1 MMDVDPS
8 GWEWHVAAEEEGA
21 AAGGAGSRSVL
32 RTVLTV
38 LSFLAWTAAGA
49 AAASTLGL
57 PLARIDALSTPM
69 ALLAGVGAHLSWS
82 VLMITRMEIG
92 RAPCRDRV
100 ATARASR

>member
-57 PLARIDALSTPM
+57 PLARIDALSTPK
-69 ALLAGVGAHLSWS
+69 
-82 VLMITRMEIG
+82 IG
-92 RAPCRDRV
+92 RAHAELQSRGHLVCRLLLEKKKRRPD
-100 ATARASR
+100 TPT